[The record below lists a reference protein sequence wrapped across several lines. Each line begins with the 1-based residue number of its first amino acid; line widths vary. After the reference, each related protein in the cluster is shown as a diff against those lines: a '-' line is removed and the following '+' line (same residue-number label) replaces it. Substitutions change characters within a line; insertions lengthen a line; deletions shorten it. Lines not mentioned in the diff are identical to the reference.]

1 MTSWSENRDQE
12 NMISAILLA
21 GGKSS
26 RMGRDKAFLEYDPG
40 SFIYRIASEMLKIS
54 DDLMVVIGKKDK
66 TQFEH
71 ALEGLKGDGPED
83 AFDQRLRI
91 LNDQYDL
98 QNPLGGMLTGFVNAR
113 NRYAA
118 IVGCDMPLIKS
129 SVFEYLYSHV
139 FGYDCCI
146 PINEENHN
154 VEPLCSVYNVKRSI
168 EASFLAIEDGKV
180 GPKHFVSYL
189 SRVNYV
195 PISKIRAI
203 DPNLDSIVNINY
215 PREYAELLLQQRSRN
230 DQRGGTCT
238 SQTVPL
244 EPVIFSHRA
253 EDSFERTQ
261 QID

>member
-1 MTSWSENRDQE
+1 
-12 NMISAILLA
+12 MISAILLA
-21 GGKSS
+21 GGKSL
-26 RMGRDKAFLEYDPG
+26 RMGRDKAFLEYDLA
-40 SFIYRIASEMLKIS
+40 SFVYRIASEMLKIS

-66 TQFEH
+66 IQFER
-71 ALEGLKGDGPED
+71 ALEGLKGDGAEYSLD
-83 AFDQRLRI
+83 KRLRI

-113 NRYAA
+113 NHYTA

-129 SVFEYLYSHV
+129 NVFEYLYSHI

-146 PINEENHN
+146 PINEENQN

-168 EASFLAIEDGKV
+168 QASLLAIEDGKV

-189 SRVNYV
+189 SRVYYV
-195 PISKIRAI
+195 PISKIRVI

-215 PREYAELLLQQRSRN
+215 PMEYEELLLRQRTRKDHGESTRA
-230 DQRGGTCT
+230 
-238 SQTVPL
+238 SQTVPV
-244 EPVIFSHRA
+244 EPIIFSHHA
-253 EDSFERTQ
+253 ENSFEKNQ

>member
-1 MTSWSENRDQE
+1 
-12 NMISAILLA
+12 
-21 GGKSS
+21 
-26 RMGRDKAFLEYDPG
+26 
-40 SFIYRIASEMLKIS
+40 
-54 DDLMVVIGKKDK
+54 
-66 TQFEH
+66 
-71 ALEGLKGDGPED
+71 
-83 AFDQRLRI
+83 
-91 LNDQYDL
+91 
-98 QNPLGGMLTGFVNAR
+98 
-113 NRYAA
+113 
-118 IVGCDMPLIKS
+118 MPLIKS
-129 SVFEYLYSHV
+129 SVFEYLYSHI

-215 PREYAELLLQQRSRN
+215 PREYEELLLLQRSRN
-230 DQRGGTCT
+230 EQKGDACT
-238 SQTVPL
+238 SQAVPM
-244 EPVIFSHRA
+244 EPFIFSHHV

-261 QID
+261 KID

>member
-1 MTSWSENRDQE
+1 
-12 NMISAILLA
+12 MISAILLA

-26 RMGRDKAFLEYDPG
+26 RMGRDKAFLEYDPA
-40 SFIYRIASEMLKIS
+40 SFVYRIANELLKIS

-66 TQFEH
+66 TLFEH
-71 ALEGLKGDGPED
+71 ALEGLSGGGPEVE
-83 AFDQRLRI
+83 FDHRLRI

-113 NRYAA
+113 NRYTA
-118 IVGCDMPLIKS
+118 IVGCDMPLVKS
-129 SVFEYLYSHV
+129 RVLEYLYSHI

-146 PINEENHN
+146 PINEENNN

-168 EASFLAIEDGKV
+168 EASFLAIEDGNV
-180 GPKHFVSYL
+180 GPKRFVSYL

-203 DPNLDSIVNINY
+203 DPDLDSIVNINY
-215 PREYAELLLQQRSRN
+215 PREYEELLAQKRSRDN
-230 DQRGGTCT
+230 QKEI
-238 SQTVPL
+238 VPI

-253 EDSFERTQ
+253 ENFFE
-261 QID
+261 